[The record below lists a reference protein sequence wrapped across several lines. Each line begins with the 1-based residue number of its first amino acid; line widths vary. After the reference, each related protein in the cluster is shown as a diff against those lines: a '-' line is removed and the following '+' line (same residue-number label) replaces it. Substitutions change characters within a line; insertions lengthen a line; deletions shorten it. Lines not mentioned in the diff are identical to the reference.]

1 MRWFALILGAWLAAA
16 PAVLSAADVADPLA
30 ELWLRLDALER
41 ENQLLRRSIEQ
52 QPLDAMMHE
61 GRVRSIVEEHLAERG
76 VQFAAAES
84 AVDAVPQ
91 FTGGEAPG
99 MIVGQDLA
107 MAASWKNGIE
117 LATKDKAYRFHVGG
131 RWQFDSSWYSVDSA
145 VQNNLPGGVQY
156 HDGVDFRRARLR
168 VDGTIYEVIEF
179 DCEYDFVNSSRL
191 RNGGNTGAADINVPA
206 LTDLWMQFSH
216 TPIGNIRVGNQKEAI
231 GFEHLTSSRF
241 LPFMERSFNQDTFYG
256 GSFNGFTPG
265 ASVFNTIEER
275 VGYNLGIY
283 KPTNNVFGTSINDG
297 DYAVTGRLAWL
308 PVYEDEGR
316 QLVHLG
322 VSGRQATTYDGRVR
336 FRTRDAMRAGASVQW
351 PLPADISVLG
361 NRMQWIN
368 AELAAVHGPW
378 TLQAEWLTSLTSH
391 ARGLS
396 SAGVGPEVDS
406 LCYHGGYVQLLY
418 YLTGESE
425 HYNFGR
431 MSFDRAVPHENFFWV
446 PGDGG
451 SFFGTGAWQIGA
463 RYNYLDLDDQG
474 INGGRLH
481 NLTTGLNWF
490 FNPNTKWQF
499 NYIATYRDASQT
511 ADFADGSGWIHGW
524 GMRFAQDF

>member
-1 MRWFALILGAWLAAA
+1 MRWGVLVFLLWLVAA
-16 PAVLSAADVADPLA
+16 PGALLADPLA
-30 ELWLRLDALER
+30 ELRQRLAALER
-41 ENQLLRRSIEQ
+41 ENQDLRRTIERQ
-52 QPLDAMMHE
+52 SLPPAASE
-61 GRVRSIVEEHLAERG
+61 GHVRSIIEEYLNERNVQLASTET
-76 VQFAAAES
+76 AIYSPPES
-84 AVDAVPQ
+84 SG
-91 FTGGEAPG
+91 FESPG
-99 MIVGQDLA
+99 MVVGQDMA
-107 MAASWKNGIE
+107 MTASWKNGIE
-117 LATKDKAYRFHVGG
+117 LATKDRAYRFHVGG
-131 RWQFDSSWYSVDSA
+131 RWQFDSSWYSVDPA

-191 RNGGNTGAADINVPA
+191 RNSADTGAADINVPA

-231 GFEHLTSSRF
+231 GFEHMVSSRF

-265 ASVFNTIEER
+265 AAVFDTIEER
-275 VGYNLGIY
+275 VGYNIGIF
-283 KPTNNVFGTSINDG
+283 KPTNNVFGTSVNDG

-322 VSGRQATTYDGRVR
+322 VSGRQATTYDGRMR

-368 AELAAVHGPW
+368 AEFAAVQGPW

-391 ARGLS
+391 AREITT
-396 SAGVGPEVDS
+396 AGIGPEVDS
-406 LCYHGGYVQLLY
+406 LSYHGGYVQLLY
-418 YLTGESE
+418 FLTGEND

-431 MSFDRAVPHENFFWV
+431 MSLDRVVPYENFFWV

-451 SFFGTGAWQIGA
+451 SCFGTGAWQIGA
-463 RYNYLDLDDQG
+463 RYNYLDLNDQG
-474 INGGRLH
+474 INGGELH
-481 NLTTGLNWF
+481 NLTAGLNWF

-499 NYIATYRDASQT
+499 NYIATFRDASQT
-511 ADFADGSGWIHGW
+511 VDFADGSGWIHGW